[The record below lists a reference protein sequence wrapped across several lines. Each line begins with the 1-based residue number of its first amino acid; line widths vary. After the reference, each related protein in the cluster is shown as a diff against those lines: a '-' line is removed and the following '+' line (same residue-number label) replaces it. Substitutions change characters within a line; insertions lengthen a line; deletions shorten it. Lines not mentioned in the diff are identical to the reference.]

1 MNKSESKYYNTA
13 CLMNEA
19 LIALLEKKDFEYI
32 TVKEICDK
40 AGVNRSTFYL
50 HYETMSDLLEECS
63 QYVLKNF
70 YLQMQNTDAFNMA
83 NGKNHIE
90 KSVREAQIDELYL
103 ETPKYLEPYLQ
114 FIKNNKRLFLTTLRR
129 YKLFGWDVT
138 YKFLYDCLFNPI
150 LDRYKV
156 PENVKSYLVNFY
168 IKGLIAIIEQ
178 WLTNDCKEDVT
189 ELIDVIKTC
198 MNGRQQ

>member
-13 CLMNEA
+13 CLMNES

-50 HYETMSDLLEECS
+50 HYETMTDLLEETS
-63 QYVLKNF
+63 QFVLKNF
-70 YLQMQNTDAFNMA
+70 YLQMQSADNFNMA
-83 NGKNHIE
+83 DGKNGIE
-90 KSVREAQIDELYL
+90 KYIREAQIDELYL
-103 ETPKYLEPYLQ
+103 VTPKYLEPYLL
-114 FIKNNKRLFLTTLRR
+114 FIRNNKRLFRTALRL
-129 YKLFGWDVT
+129 YKLFGWDDT
-138 YKFLYDCLFNPI
+138 YKFLYDYLFNPI

-156 PENVKSYLVNFY
+156 LENVKSYLVNFY
-168 IKGLIAIIEQ
+168 IKGLMAIIEQ
-178 WLTNDCKEDVT
+178 WLTNDCKEDVS